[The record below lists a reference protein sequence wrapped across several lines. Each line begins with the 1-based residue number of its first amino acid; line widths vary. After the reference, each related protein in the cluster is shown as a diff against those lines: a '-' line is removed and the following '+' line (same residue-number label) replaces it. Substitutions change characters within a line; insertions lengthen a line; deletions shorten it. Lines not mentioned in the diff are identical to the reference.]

1 MPDAKEVIEV
11 LESLQSE
18 LKTLLQ
24 TDLLDV
30 NAEKFERWYRRALAQ
45 LKAWRFTEEADGF
58 EYASYT
64 YTHDEQK
71 NLYRQGTARAAVLK
85 ALSEDIL
92 AHPVFYEARCAPPS
106 QNRSLGLRIE
116 PEKAPTSNPDQVS
129 ARKPERVFL
138 GHGRSSLFAKVQI
151 HLENERHLKVEAF
164 ESQSHAGHSV
174 VDVLKG
180 FLDACTFA
188 VLVVTGEDETTDG
201 ALRARQN
208 VVHEIGL
215 FQGRLGFEK
224 VALLEQEGVET
235 FSNIAGLQTIRF
247 TGQDIQGAFYE
258 LERMLRREGV
268 IK

>member
-85 ALSEDIL
+85 ALL
-92 AHPVFYEARCAPPS
+92 TPA
-106 QNRSLGLRIE
+106 
-116 PEKAPTSNPDQVS
+116 
-129 ARKPERVFL
+129 
-138 GHGRSSLFAKVQI
+138 
-151 HLENERHLKVEAF
+151 
-164 ESQSHAGHSV
+164 
-174 VDVLKG
+174 
-180 FLDACTFA
+180 
-188 VLVVTGEDETTDG
+188 
-201 ALRARQN
+201 
-208 VVHEIGL
+208 
-215 FQGRLGFEK
+215 
-224 VALLEQEGVET
+224 
-235 FSNIAGLQTIRF
+235 
-247 TGQDIQGAFYE
+247 
-258 LERMLRREGV
+258 
-268 IK
+268 